1 MGSSFRPAGCNGAS
15 RARFRNPTRHRV
27 LFTPVRLASWDKKTM
42 PLDIPETIATLQ
54 DSGLRLLVAAV
65 LGGLLGL
72 DREVKDKPLGLRT
85 NMLVAIGACSFGLIV
100 MDLVELFRRMGDL
113 GHVDPARV
121 VEGIVGGIGFLGT
134 GAIIQSRGE
143 VVGATTGATI
153 WVVGAIGLACG
164 FGLYLHATMVAVI
177 SFFVLSVLGM
187 ITRRLEG
194 KGS

>member
-1 MGSSFRPAGCNGAS
+1 
-15 RARFRNPTRHRV
+15 
-27 LFTPVRLASWDKKTM
+27 M

-54 DSGLRLLVAAV
+54 DSGLRLLAAAI

-85 NMLVAIGACSFGLIV
+85 NMLVSIGACSFGLIV
-100 MDLVELFRRMGDL
+100 MDLAEMFRQMGDL

-164 FGLYLHATMVAVI
+164 FGLYLHAALVAVI

-187 ITRRLEG
+187 VTRRMG
-194 KGS
+194 AKGS

>member
-1 MGSSFRPAGCNGAS
+1 
-15 RARFRNPTRHRV
+15 
-27 LFTPVRLASWDKKTM
+27 M
-42 PLDIPETIATLQ
+42 PFDIPETIATLQ
-54 DSGLRLLVAAV
+54 DSGVRLLVAAL

-100 MDLVELFRRMGDL
+100 MELAAMFRAMGDQA
-113 GHVDPARV
+113 HVDPSRV

-134 GAIIQSRGE
+134 GAIIQSRGG

-164 FGLYLHATMVAVI
+164 FGLYMHATMVALV

-187 ITRRLEG
+187 ITRYIG
-194 KGS
+194 TNGS

>member
-1 MGSSFRPAGCNGAS
+1 
-15 RARFRNPTRHRV
+15 
-27 LFTPVRLASWDKKTM
+27 M
-42 PLDIPETIATLQ
+42 PLDIPETLATVQ
-54 DSGLRLLVAAV
+54 DAGLRLLAAAL

-100 MDLVELFRRMGDL
+100 MDLTELFREMGDL

-134 GAIIQSRGE
+134 GAIIQSRGQ

-164 FGLYLHATMVAVI
+164 FGLYLHATLVAAI
-177 SFFVLSVLGM
+177 SFFVLAVLGLV
-187 ITRRLEG
+187 TRRLAGRKDPTEPQPPPAHDRDG
-194 KGS
+194 